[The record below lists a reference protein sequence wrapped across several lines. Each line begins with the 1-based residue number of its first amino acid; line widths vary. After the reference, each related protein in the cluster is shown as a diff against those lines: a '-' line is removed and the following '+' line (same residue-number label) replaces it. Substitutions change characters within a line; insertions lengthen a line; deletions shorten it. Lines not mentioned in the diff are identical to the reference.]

1 MINKTIVFL
10 IMITLISSC
19 GRSKIKLESSP
30 LVNINEAYFQKWVS
44 GVRGGGSGLNIHLSI
59 DNEDLDKKLT
69 GLYFKDKYTTL
80 KFNKPNVYTG
90 FIRTS
95 KRVETNLDLPV
106 KKENTTL
113 EEDKK
118 YKLLFSIKEN
128 EAVVVILVNKKKKY
142 FIITIKKK
150 QSLNFPQ

>member
-1 MINKTIVFL
+1 M
-10 IMITLISSC
+10 SSC
-19 GRSKIKLESSP
+19 GSNKIKLENSP
-30 LVNINEAYFQKWVS
+30 LVNINEATYQKWVS

-59 DNEDLDKKLT
+59 GDEDLDKKLT

-80 KFNKPNVYTG
+80 KFNQPNVYTG

-106 KKENTTL
+106 EKENTTL

-118 YKLLFSIKEN
+118 YKLPFSIKEN
-128 EAVVVILVNKKKKY
+128 EAVVVILVNNKKKY
-142 FIITIKKK
+142 FIINLKKK
-150 QSLNFPQ
+150 QTLNFPQ